1 MKKILTRRLIIIAAS
16 LLVTVAVSTFLN
28 RASFDPNFSV
38 IDAISGATKRTRR
51 NTQKSDAVT
60 EWGYSFDDLALPDIA
75 TYKEETVNIG
85 NARYV
90 LLRKDDLP
98 QGTLVMLSDK
108 EFNDYAK
115 AVQKVAEYYKELGYT
130 VEVRYYSETMMLS
143 LAHEGHF
150 DLFLLREETE
160 S

>member
-1 MKKILTRRLIIIAAS
+1 MKKILTRNLLIIAAS
-16 LLVTVAVSTFLN
+16 LLVTVAISTFLN

-38 IDAISGATKRTRR
+38 IDTISGATKRTRR
-51 NTQKSDAVT
+51 NTQKSDTVT
-60 EWGYSFDDLALPDIA
+60 EWGYSIDDLALPNIA

-85 NARYV
+85 NAKYV

-108 EFNDYAK
+108 ECSDYVI
-115 AVQKVAEYYKELGYT
+115 AVQEIAEYYNELGYM
-130 VEVRYYSETMMLS
+130 VEVRDYSETMILS
-143 LAHEGHF
+143 LAHAGHF

-160 S
+160 T